1 MARGTTYGAVDSPA
15 GTSTATKFAAD
26 GPARQIVGGPSISDV
41 TIDSI
46 FCSVYLSR
54 PDLKPRPVLKPVSPF

>member
-26 GPARQIVGGPSISDV
+26 GPAGQIVGGPSISDV
-41 TIDSI
+41 TIHSI
-46 FCSVYLSR
+46 FCSVYSPYRRIYYLWRDR
-54 PDLKPRPVLKPVSPF
+54 PNV